1 MFPDMNANGDDLYE
15 EIVASHADED
25 RRDYNTIMSRAIKAG
40 PLLMKINLMRWRKV
54 TAAVL
59 VSLFMIFGCLFMIF
73 GCLFMIFGCLC
84 AI

>member
-1 MFPDMNANGDDLYE
+1 MFFSVKIMFPDVNANGDDLYE
-15 EIVASHADED
+15 EIVGSHADED

-59 VSLFMIFGCLFMIF
+59 VSLFMIFGCL
-73 GCLFMIFGCLC
+73 C

>member
-1 MFPDMNANGDDLYE
+1 MFSVKIMYPDINANGEDIYE
-15 EIVASHADED
+15 EIVANDVDQD

-59 VSLFMIFGCLFMIF
+59 VSYIVFIFLRVLMSRN
-73 GCLFMIFGCLC
+73 
-84 AI
+84 